1 MNNHETLSKM
11 QEMRLNGMKQ
21 QFELI
26 LETHQHSEFTADEM
40 LAVLIDSE
48 YNERHNRRL
57 QRLLMQAKFRYSAS
71 IEEID
76 FASSRNLDKTQFL
89 RLASCDFIKKH
100 ESVIITGPTGS
111 GKSFL
116 ASALGHQACQD
127 GFKVQYY
134 NLGKLFAKLRIMKA
148 DTSDIREK
156 DRIEKHDL
164 LILDDFGLEM
174 LDTQDRITLLEI
186 IEDRHGKRS
195 TIITSQ
201 LPVAKWYDVIGD
213 PTIADAILDRIVH
226 TAHRIELRG
235 ESLRKKGR
243 AARESRN

>member
-1 MNNHETLSKM
+1 MNNHETLAKM

-26 LETHQHSEFTADEM
+26 LETHQHSEYTADEM

-48 YNERHNRRL
+48 YNDRHNRRL
-57 QRLLMQAKFRYSAS
+57 QRLLKQAKFRYSAS

-76 FASSRNLDKTQFL
+76 FVSSRNLDKTQFL

-127 GFKVQYY
+127 GFKVLYY

-226 TAHRIELRG
+226 TAHRIELIG
-235 ESLRKKGR
+235 ESLRKKER
-243 AARESRN
+243 AAREPRN

>member
-26 LETHQHSEFTADEM
+26 LETHQHSEYTADEM

-48 YNERHNRRL
+48 YNDRHNRRL
-57 QRLLMQAKFRYSAS
+57 QRLLKQAKFRYSAS

-127 GFKVQYY
+127 GFKVLYY

-243 AARESRN
+243 AARASRS

>member
-1 MNNHETLSKM
+1 
-11 QEMRLNGMKQ
+11 
-21 QFELI
+21 
-26 LETHQHSEFTADEM
+26 
-40 LAVLIDSE
+40 
-48 YNERHNRRL
+48 
-57 QRLLMQAKFRYSAS
+57 
-71 IEEID
+71 
-76 FASSRNLDKTQFL
+76 
-89 RLASCDFIKKH
+89 
-100 ESVIITGPTGS
+100 VIITGPTGS

-127 GFKVQYY
+127 GFKVLYC
-134 NLGKLFAKLRIMKA
+134 NLGKLFAKLLIMKA

-235 ESLRKKGR
+235 ESLKKKEELQER
-243 AARESRN
+243 QETDFDN

>member
-1 MNNHETLSKM
+1 MSVSISKYANI
-11 QEMRLNGMKQ
+11 QSNGLHGAK
-21 QFELI
+21 
-26 LETHQHSEFTADEM
+26 
-40 LAVLIDSE
+40 
-48 YNERHNRRL
+48 
-57 QRLLMQAKFRYSAS
+57 QAKFRYSAS

-76 FASSRNLDKTQFL
+76 FVSSRNLDKTQFL

-127 GFKVQYY
+127 GFKVLYY

-186 IEDRHGKRS
+186 IEDRHDKRS

-213 PTIADAILDRIVH
+213 STIADAILDRIVH

-243 AARESRN
+243 AARASRN

>member
-1 MNNHETLSKM
+1 LIDNNEEKQLNNNETLEKM
-11 QEMRLNGMKQ
+11 SQIQLSGIKNQ
-21 QFELI
+21 YELI
-26 LETHQHSEFTADEM
+26 FTTQHSSKLTNDES
-40 LAVLIDSE
+40 LSILIESE
-48 YNERHNRRL
+48 YEDRINRRTK
-57 QRLLMQAKFRYSAS
+57 R
-71 IEEID
+71 
-76 FASSRNLDKTQFL
+76 
-89 RLASCDFIKKH
+89 IKKH

-127 GFKVQYY
+127 GFKVLYY

-226 TAHRIELRG
+226 TAHRIELIG
-235 ESLRKKGR
+235 ESLRKKER

>member
-1 MNNHETLSKM
+1 
-11 QEMRLNGMKQ
+11 
-21 QFELI
+21 
-26 LETHQHSEFTADEM
+26 
-40 LAVLIDSE
+40 
-48 YNERHNRRL
+48 
-57 QRLLMQAKFRYSAS
+57 
-71 IEEID
+71 
-76 FASSRNLDKTQFL
+76 
-89 RLASCDFIKKH
+89 
-100 ESVIITGPTGS
+100 VIITGPTGS

-127 GFKVQYY
+127 GFKVLYY

-226 TAHRIELRG
+226 TAHRIELIG
-235 ESLRKKGR
+235 ESLRKKER